1 MRQLEGIYIEPTIFN
16 NLPSECLVMV
26 KSFYPTYDIELREVS
41 TLCFISVDT
50 VLEDSFFVRI
60 HGRCVRF
67 NIREG
72 FLYNFQESIKPI
84 SLLPLQKDIR
94 YFIKIAIYTELVKLH
109 GKSLPWGIL
118 QGIRPVKLVYKIY
131 HWLKNDE
138 KQTLSVLKEPIVK
151 QMILEYFVSQEMA
164 ELAFSVALN
173 EEVYLPKSI
182 EIAREKFSIY
192 ISIPFCPTRC
202 HYCSFPS
209 NTLEHLSVT
218 VMDYLD
224 ALLKEWDAI
233 IPSLLKERSASCL
246 YIGGGTPTTLTH
258 EELDYLLGSISQRI
272 DLSLFE
278 EITCEAGR
286 PDTIDREKLLVLKKY
301 GVHRISINPQT
312 MHQKT
317 LNVIGRKH
325 SIDEILGAYQLA
337 MEVGLTRVNM
347 DLILGLPNET
357 IEDIMYTVKAV
368 CDLNPEEVTIHTLA
382 IKRSSSINEHR
393 EDYRLPTETETNAMV
408 EWTIDYMRNVRGYQ
422 PYYLYRQKNMVVS
435 HENIGYF
442 KGKLP
447 CIYNIEIMEEVI
459 PIVAFGAG
467 AITKEID
474 LQGNPSRCENVK
486 NVEIYI
492 ERIDEMIQRKK
503 KSLFL

>member
-1 MRQLEGIYIEPTIFN
+1 M
-16 NLPSECLVMV
+16 
-26 KSFYPTYDIELREVS
+26 S
-41 TLCFISVDT
+41 TPCFIYVDK

-60 HGRCVRF
+60 HDQSIQF
-67 NIREG
+67 SIREG
-72 FLYNFQESIKPI
+72 LLYKLHELRVPV
-84 SLLPLQKDIR
+84 SLLPLQRDIR
-94 YFIKIAIYTELVKLH
+94 YFIKIALYTELVKMH

-118 QGIRPVKLVYKIY
+118 QGIRPIKLVYKVY
-131 HWLKNDE
+131 HWLKTE
-138 KQTLSVLKEPIVK
+138 EEQSLRSLKEQIVN
-151 QMILEYFVSQEMA
+151 QMIMEYFVSSQMA

-173 EEVYLPKSI
+173 EESYLPKTV
-182 EIAREKFSIY
+182 EAARKKFSIY

-209 NTLEHLSVT
+209 NTLEHLTVT
-218 VMDYLD
+218 VRDYLD
-224 ALLKEWDAI
+224 ALLEEWDAI
-233 IPSLLKERSASCL
+233 IPSLLKDRSVSCL
-246 YIGGGTPTTLTH
+246 YIGGGTPTSLTSQ
-258 EELDYLLGSISQRI
+258 ELDFLLGSISQRI

-286 PDTIDREKLLVLKKY
+286 PDTIDKEKLLVLKKY

-317 LNVIGRKH
+317 LDVIGRKH
-325 SIDEILGAYQLA
+325 SIDAILQAYELA
-337 MEVGLTRVNM
+337 MDVGLTRINM
-347 DLILGLPNET
+347 DLILGLPNEN
-357 IEDIMYTVKAV
+357 IDDIMNTVKSV
-368 CDLNPEEVTIHTLA
+368 CDLNPEEITIHTLA

-393 EDYRLPTETETNAMV
+393 EDYRLPTETETNTMV
-408 EWTIDYMRNVRGYQ
+408 EWSIDYMRNVRGYE

-442 KGKLP
+442 KGSLP

-459 PIVAFGAG
+459 PIIAFGAG

-474 LQGNPSRCENVK
+474 ILGNPVRCENVK

-492 ERIDEMIQRKK
+492 QRLDEMIQRKK